1 MPAEYLSA
9 YYWVLVAASILGLA
23 SFTYISV
30 LLARLTVLLGRGG
43 RWEYP
48 IGFAFLG
55 LSHAWALVAVQ
66 DVEPRLA
73 LAAYTATSSFALA
86 GFALLLLP
94 RGGGRVYAVPPVVVP
109 LSFDLA
115 AAIAG
120 AAAAVARFS
129 GCARYFLLA
138 VSLTYALR
146 GAGALLLPSDP
157 GVTIVAAAELA
168 RALAA
173 ASLATTYAAASLRGG
188 NRR

>member
-30 LLARLTVLLGRGG
+30 LLARLTALLGRGG

-86 GFALLLLP
+86 GFALLLP

-129 GCARYFLLA
+129 GYARYLVLA